1 MRRHLGKARYPALVV
16 LAAIAI
22 VLFVRLQ
29 LVDRSRADAA
39 ISLLL
44 PTSSELTGAL
54 IRTGLDAEALAA
66 AGLSASN
73 VNTVVSNVYQHL
85 IGVQNLLD
93 LADGNIGDATR
104 QAAALKRVIRSGR
117 ATQQQIDGHAVAT
130 AAIAQAG
137 PQRGALLA
145 GIFEAGTAD
154 LSQNRRNALSAIRA
168 NRRWKLP
175 VEFLVVE
182 RSEAQ
187 WVELRDCLAN
197 ERIAA
202 GLDDEDP
209 DDQAQAILADL
220 RAQPQVAIAK
230 ANCDAGLDVIT
241 DTWEQ
246 ACGM

>member
-29 LVDRSRADAA
+29 LVERSRASAA

-44 PTSSELTGAL
+44 PTSSELIGAL

-66 AGLSASN
+66 AGLSAGN
-73 VNTVVSNVYQHL
+73 VNTVVANAYEHL
-85 IGVQNLLD
+85 IGVQPLLE
-93 LADGNIGDATR
+93 LADGAMADARR
-104 QAAALKRVIRSGR
+104 QTTSLKRVIQSGR
-117 ATQQQIDGHAVAT
+117 ATEQQINAYPVAKV
-130 AAIAQAG
+130 ALAQI
-137 PQRGALLA
+137 RTERHALLG
-145 GIFEAGTAD
+145 GIFEAATDD
-154 LSQNRRNALSAIRA
+154 LGENHRAALSAIRA
-168 NRRWKLP
+168 NRNWKLP

-182 RSEAQ
+182 RTQAQ
-187 WVELRDCLAN
+187 WVHLRDCLAN

-202 GLDDEDP
+202 ALDDEEP
-209 DDQAQAILADL
+209 DDQVQATLAEL